1 MNHAT
6 NRSLLVLLFLALS
19 VGCGSQE
26 SSQSSR
32 PDQDSAEHAETTPV
46 TDQPEDEPTEE
57 IPSSGDDAPNDLPDG
72 PDPINGEEVDSDENP
87 TDVPENE
94 EPEATDT
101 DPTTPS
107 DPVDDVPE
115 VPILSECEEDY
126 HYFADEVWPSVF
138 EARCVGCHQTGSLAE
153 DSRMVFA
160 PNPTATQ
167 HLENFNAAWVMA
179 LYLEEYESLLLR
191 KPSGRSVEPH
201 GGGTLLSTSS
211 REYALLQQWVQ
222 RAHDAVPCGDDD
234 NPPTHSDPT
243 DTSDPTEQTGTGDPT
258 EDNDTGPEVE
268 PLPTLSELAP
278 GRRLLRRLSHAEY
291 DASLRAILGESTDAA
306 ANLAAD
312 NVVNGYTNNAD
323 ALTVSPLLAAQYAE
337 LAEELGLRVAYQ
349 NTNYQACVAVES
361 AGTCF
366 RNLLIEL
373 GTKLFRRPL
382 KNEELIRYFDL
393 WYGIAQED
401 GELEGTRWAF
411 TALLQ
416 SPHFLYRAELGS
428 QEDGEY
434 KLSQYEIA
442 SQLAFNLTGLP
453 PDADL
458 MDAARDGRLTTDNDR
473 SIAATRL
480 IQSAEGQA
488 HFGRFLAA
496 WLGLDSIETVAR
508 NTSLYPEFTPGIRTD
523 MLWQTLQTGSTWLE
537 RDVAFSAL
545 FTSPLSFISD
555 SLATFYGFDAATT
568 APNAQG
574 LRETTL
580 PSNYPAGIL
589 SHGSVLATYA
599 KASASSPIHRGV
611 LVRERVLCQELAP
624 PPPNLD
630 TSPPAVDPSQSTRE
644 RYIEHASNPACSSCH
659 DLIDPIGFGFEH
671 YDAVGRWRAQDGV
684 HSIDASGSILYS
696 PSSDTE
702 FQGLQELAAHLATS
716 ADVEACFIE
725 QWSEYLYGL
734 HHDATL
740 EPTVDAL
747 KAHFAQSEKT
757 LQATLSR
764 FVQIPHVTARAW
776 EQDVERPIYGEDE
789 SLLTIS
795 DLLDG
800 RPDFNEETSG
810 SGNETP
816 PVDNGDSLV
825 VTQSEASRWDSGAC
839 FDVIVTNTS
848 NLDQNWQVQI
858 SVEGTINNI
867 WNAEVIAT
875 QGTSVTVVGLS
886 WNNLLSPQSAAS
898 FGYCVGF

>member
-1 MNHAT
+1 MKHAT
-6 NRSLLVLLFLALS
+6 NRSLLVLLLLALS
-19 VGCGSQE
+19 VGCGPQE

-32 PDQDSAEHAETTPV
+32 PAQDSAEHNETTP
-46 TDQPEDEPTEE
+46 TPDQPEDEPQDEYPPMVTMT
-57 IPSSGDDAPNDLPDG
+57 PMTYRLD
-72 PDPINGEEVDSDENP
+72 PDPINGEEVDSDESP

-94 EPEATDT
+94 EPEATDN

-107 DPVDDVPE
+107 DPVDDAPE

-126 HYFADEVWPSVF
+126 HFFADEVWPSVF
-138 EARCVGCHQTGSLAE
+138 EARCVGCHQSGSLAE
-153 DSRMVFA
+153 DSRMVFT

-234 NPPTHSDPT
+234 NPPTQSDPT
-243 DTSDPTEQTGTGDPT
+243 DTIDPTEQTEYGDPT
-258 EDNDTGPEVE
+258 EDNDTGSEVE

-382 KNEELIRYFDL
+382 KNEELTRYFDL

-453 PDADL
+453 PDTDL

-496 WLGLDSIETVAR
+496 WLGLESIETVAR

-545 FTSPLSFISD
+545 LQVRSLLSPIASPRSMGLMQQRPPPMPRACAKQPCPRITRRGFFRTARSSRPMRKPVHLHRFIEVSWYESAYSAKSSPHHHQTSIPRHPRSTLQRAPASGISNTRVIRLVAVAMT
-555 SLATFYGFDAATT
+555 SSIRLA
-568 APNAQG
+568 
-574 LRETTL
+574 L
-580 PSNYPAGIL
+580 
-589 SHGSVLATYA
+589 
-599 KASASSPIHRGV
+599 ASSITMLSGDGALRT
-611 LVRERVLCQELAP
+611 AF
-624 PPPNLD
+624 
-630 TSPPAVDPSQSTRE
+630 TQSTRVALFYTVQAATLNSTVYKSSPPIWLPV
-644 RYIEHASNPACSSCH
+644 RMSRLVSSSSGASTSMDCIMMPHSNP
-659 DLIDPIGFGFEH
+659 
-671 YDAVGRWRAQDGV
+671 
-684 HSIDASGSILYS
+684 
-696 PSSDTE
+696 
-702 FQGLQELAAHLATS
+702 
-716 ADVEACFIE
+716 
-725 QWSEYLYGL
+725 
-734 HHDATL
+734 
-740 EPTVDAL
+740 
-747 KAHFAQSEKT
+747 QSM
-757 LQATLSR
+757 
-764 FVQIPHVTARAW
+764 H
-776 EQDVERPIYGEDE
+776 
-789 SLLTIS
+789 
-795 DLLDG
+795 
-800 RPDFNEETSG
+800 
-810 SGNETP
+810 
-816 PVDNGDSLV
+816 
-825 VTQSEASRWDSGAC
+825 
-839 FDVIVTNTS
+839 
-848 NLDQNWQVQI
+848 
-858 SVEGTINNI
+858 
-867 WNAEVIAT
+867 
-875 QGTSVTVVGLS
+875 
-886 WNNLLSPQSAAS
+886 
-898 FGYCVGF
+898 